1 VSRRSERVAEQV
13 RGEVARIL
21 REEAT
26 DPRLRL
32 LTLTRV
38 EVTADLSLARIYW
51 SHLEAREPEDLA
63 VVAGAVERA
72 GGFVRHRLASVLPL
86 RRAPA
91 LHFHLDP
98 SMIEGGRTLAVLAE
112 LRGGPEE

>member
-1 VSRRSERVAEQV
+1 MSRRTQRVAEQV

-38 EVTADLSLARIYW
+38 EVTPDLSLARIYW
-51 SHLEAREPEDLA
+51 SHLEAREPEDLSA
-63 VVAGAVERA
+63 VAGAVERA
-72 GGFVRHRLASVLPL
+72 GGFVRRRLAAVLPL

-91 LHFHLDP
+91 LHFQLDP
-98 SMIEGGRTLAVLAE
+98 SLIEGGRTLAVLAE
-112 LRGGPEE
+112 LRDEPTE